1 MGFAYTDSYTQGL
14 VGLLPV
20 MDSIRAAGER
30 VRSGAAE
37 AALFRWFGDNSPAWR
52 TEAGRRIETLRKVFN
67 LQKIAIGFTNLK
79 LRKQG
84 ENASA
89 ATGAIRGINP
99 GIVSGYNDP
108 DGLDPITLN
117 EAFKRLPTYLPV
129 TGNGIVDT
137 GGWNQSR
144 LNTVIHE
151 MSHLILNTADE
162 KAAGGPYAGLEA
174 YGAQRARSL
183 ATLYPLQAQNNA
195 ENWGIFIEACGRNRS
210 T

>member
-1 MGFAYTDSYTQGL
+1 
-14 VGLLPV
+14 
-20 MDSIRAAGER
+20 MDSIRTAGER
-30 VRSGAAE
+30 VRSGAAD

-52 TEAGRRIETLRKVFN
+52 TQVARRIETLRKVFN
-67 LQKIAIGFTNLK
+67 LQKIAIGFTS
-79 LRKQG
+79 LRLRNRG

-89 ATGAIRGINP
+89 APGAIRGINP
-99 GIVSGYNDP
+99 GIVSRYNDP

-117 EAFKRLPTYLPV
+117 EAFRTLPTYLPV

-151 MSHLILNTADE
+151 MSHLILSTADE
-162 KAAGGPYAGLEA
+162 RPPGGAYAGLEA

-183 ATLYPLQAQNNA
+183 ATLYPAQAQNNA

-210 T
+210 S